1 MITCSCKRNCWNSE
15 RRIVVMTITERIFFL
30 IKERG
35 LSQNAF
41 GKAAGIAPSTISDWK
56 RKGHNPSADKIMDI
70 CKALDVTPE
79 QLLTGKDI
87 DENYIEPT
95 VDYVARKQDEEL
107 LIEINSLK
115 KDQKKRLKAYVKALK
130 QLEELEDI

>member
-1 MITCSCKRNCWNSE
+1 
-15 RRIVVMTITERIFFL
+15 MTITERIFFL

-56 RKGHNPSADKIMDI
+56 RKGHNPSADKIVDI

-87 DENYIEPT
+87 DENYIDENYIEPT
-95 VDYVARKQDEEL
+95 ADYVARKQDEEL

>member
-1 MITCSCKRNCWNSE
+1 M
-15 RRIVVMTITERIFFL
+15 
-30 IKERG
+30 KERG

-70 CKALDVTPE
+70 CRVLDVTPE
-79 QLLTGKDI
+79 QLLTGNGI
-87 DENYIEPT
+87 DEDYVEPT
-95 VDYVARKQDEEL
+95 VDYVAKKQDEEL
-107 LIEINSLK
+107 LIEIHCLK
-115 KDQKKRLKAYVKALK
+115 KEQVKRLKAYLKALR

>member
-1 MITCSCKRNCWNSE
+1 MFGKADRY
-15 RRIVVMTITERIFFL
+15 MTIAERIFFL
-30 IKERG
+30 MDKRG

-56 RKGHNPSADKIMDI
+56 RKGHTPSADKIMDI
-70 CKALDVTPE
+70 CRVLDVSPE

-87 DENYIEPT
+87 DEDYIDSPI
-95 VDYVARKQDEEL
+95 DYVAKRKDEEL
-107 LIEINSLK
+107 LLEIHSLK
-115 KDQKKRLKAYVKALK
+115 KEQAKRLMAYLKALK

>member
-1 MITCSCKRNCWNSE
+1 
-15 RRIVVMTITERIFFL
+15 MTIAERIFFL
-30 IKERG
+30 MDKRG

-56 RKGHNPSADKIMDI
+56 RKGHTPSADKIMDI
-70 CKALDVTPE
+70 CRVLDVSPE

-87 DENYIEPT
+87 DEDYIDSPI
-95 VDYVARKQDEEL
+95 DYVAKRKDEEL
-107 LIEINSLK
+107 LLEIHSLK
-115 KDQKKRLKAYVKALK
+115 KEQAKRLMAYLKALK

>member
-1 MITCSCKRNCWNSE
+1 
-15 RRIVVMTITERIFFL
+15 MTITERIFFL
-30 IKERG
+30 MDKRG

-56 RKGHNPSADKIMDI
+56 RKGHTPSADKIMDI
-70 CKALDVTPE
+70 CRVLDVSPE

-87 DENYIEPT
+87 DEDFIDST
-95 VDYVARKQDEEL
+95 IDYVAKQKDEEL
-107 LIEINSLK
+107 LLEIHSLK
-115 KDQKKRLKAYVKALK
+115 KEQAKRLMAYLKTLK

>member
-1 MITCSCKRNCWNSE
+1 MIIYSYKRRCMYSD
-15 RRIVVMTITERIFFL
+15 RRIEVMTITERIFFL

-70 CKALDVTPE
+70 CRVLEVSPE
-79 QLLTGKDI
+79 ALLTGKGI
-87 DENYIEPT
+87 DEADIPEPKL
-95 VDYVARKQDEEL
+95 DYKSKEL
-107 LIEINSLK
+107 LVEYEGLNE
-115 KDQKKRLKAYVKALK
+115 DAQKRLLTYAKKLGELTK
-130 QLEELEDI
+130 LEDM

>member
-1 MITCSCKRNCWNSE
+1 MYSMILKYSDKVDLDGLPDPE
-15 RRIVVMTITERIFFL
+15 VLFL

-56 RKGHNPSADKIMDI
+56 RKGHNPSADKIIDI
-70 CKALDVTPE
+70 CRVLDVTPE
-79 QLLTGKDI
+79 QLLTGNGI
-87 DENYIEPT
+87 DEDYVEPT
-95 VDYVARKQDEEL
+95 VNYVAKKQDEEL
-107 LIEINSLK
+107 LIEIHSLK
-115 KDQKKRLKAYVKALK
+115 KEQVKRLKAYLKALR

>member
-1 MITCSCKRNCWNSE
+1 MYSMILKYSDKVDLDSLPDSE
-15 RRIVVMTITERIFFL
+15 VLFL

-70 CKALDVTPE
+70 CRVLDVTPE
-79 QLLTGKDI
+79 QLLTGNGI
-87 DENYIEPT
+87 DEDYVEPT
-95 VDYVARKQDEEL
+95 VDYVAKKQDEEL
-107 LIEINSLK
+107 LIEIHSLK
-115 KDQKKRLKAYVKALK
+115 KEQVKRLKAYLKALR

>member
-1 MITCSCKRNCWNSE
+1 
-15 RRIVVMTITERIFFL
+15 MTITERIFFL

-56 RKGHNPSADKIMDI
+56 RKGHTPSADKIMDI

-107 LIEINSLK
+107 FIDRNSLK

>member
-1 MITCSCKRNCWNSE
+1 
-15 RRIVVMTITERIFFL
+15 MTITERIFFL

-41 GKAAGIAPSTISDWK
+41 GKAAGIASSTISDWK
-56 RKGHNPSADKIMDI
+56 TKGHTPSADKIMDI
-70 CKALDVTPE
+70 CRVLDVTPE

-87 DENYIEPT
+87 DEDYIEPT
-95 VDYVARKQDEEL
+95 IDYVAKKQDEEL
-107 LIEINSLK
+107 LIEIHSLK
-115 KDQKKRLKAYVKALK
+115 KEQVKRLKAYLKALR